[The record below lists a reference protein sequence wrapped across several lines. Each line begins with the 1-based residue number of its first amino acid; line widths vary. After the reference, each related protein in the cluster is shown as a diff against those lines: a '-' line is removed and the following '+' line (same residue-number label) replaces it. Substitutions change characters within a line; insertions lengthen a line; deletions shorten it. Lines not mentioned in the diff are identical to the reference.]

1 MKALY
6 RALLDGSFKAEIDF
20 TRRIERITIR
30 NNTNIPVQPKFWLE
44 LMFSGATHLPAMPPY
59 SNLTLTADSER
70 WPGTYPGDVVIFTS
84 TSTGGFIAAH
94 EVTSLASTGADAQL
108 PALHVLPRRERSLEQ
123 MLAELPYAG
132 ADWRDLVAPND
143 IGPPPSPTDDILIPP
158 DGPRIVVGLAA
169 RTADQAGTWDN
180 LIHEQ
185 YWKRSSSSYSL
196 APGASRLITV
206 SHASGRV
213 DTSSS
218 MENVSES
225 LGTSV
230 SAGWGPISA
239 SISANLSKSE
249 TTSRSVT
256 LTENSENTSQE
267 SFRNETDE
275 DETILYWQLMDV
287 YTWIS
292 NTGIT
297 TAQRAVVE
305 MMQIPPLTRRYR
317 RKAG

>member
-6 RALLDGSFKAEIDF
+6 RALLDGSFRAEIDF
-20 TRRIERITIR
+20 ERRIERIVVR
-30 NNTNIPVQPKFWLE
+30 NNTNIPVQPKFWME
-44 LMFSGATHLPAMPPY
+44 VFFRGATHLPVMPPY
-59 SNLTLTADSER
+59 TDLTLST
-70 WPGTYPGDVVIFTS
+70 GTHGWLGTCPGDVVIFTS
-84 TSTGGFIAAH
+84 ASTGGFIAAH
-94 EVTSLASTGADAQL
+94 EISPLLTAAADV
-108 PALHVLPRRERSLEQ
+108 PPTLHVLPRRERTFEQ
-123 MLAELPYAG
+123 ILAELPHVG

-143 IGPPPSPTDDILIPP
+143 IGPPPVPTDDVLIPQ

-169 RTADQAGTWDN
+169 RTPDQAGTWDN

-185 YWKRSSSSYSL
+185 YWKRSASSYSL
-196 APGASRLITV
+196 APGASRVITV

-218 MENVSES
+218 VENVSES

-267 SFRNETDE
+267 SFDNETGA
-275 DETILYWQLMDV
+275 DETILYWLLMDV

-305 MMQIPPLTRRYR
+305 MAQTPPLTRRYS
-317 RKAG
+317 RKAD